1 MLLDVEEIINLT
13 DLSFIKVCNE
23 QYGINRGVYN
33 TIDAWFY
40 KQGISNIL
48 ERRNSIIYFLEF
60 IRRKSESENNHCKF
74 GHGGLTTKLEEYYF
88 QRMESTVS
96 KIASNL

>member
-48 ERRNSIIYFLEF
+48 ERRNSILYFLEF
-60 IRRKSESENNHCKF
+60 IKQSSGKENNHYKF

-88 QRMESTVS
+88 LRLESTVS

>member
-13 DLSFIKVCNE
+13 DLSFIKVCDE

-48 ERRNSIIYFLEF
+48 ERRNSILYFLEF
-60 IRRKSESENNHCKF
+60 IKRSSGKENTGCKF

-88 QRMESTVS
+88 PRMESTVS